1 MVRASALTTN
11 ALFSGTAT
19 AGVAS
24 RLAAGFTGATVSMP
38 VGRALFAAGFVDA
51 SAREREPQARATAP
65 ARSSGIRMRVFIV
78 KARIGRHRMG
88 AGGRPLTHP
97 SGAEVINS

>member
-1 MVRASALTTN
+1 MAELEAEARWIAVDRPQ
-11 ALFSGTAT
+11 
-19 AGVAS
+19 
-24 RLAAGFTGATVSMP
+24 AARNWIEKM
-38 VGRALFAAGFVDA
+38 LDA

-78 KARIGRHRMG
+78 KARIERHRKG